1 MQTMVD
7 HDMLFSSRVMDST
20 NLIHIWYI
28 SFMQITNQ
36 KAAKSSFLILCSF
49 SQDHETQTV
58 NKIHI
63 LEKQSTTK
71 PQCLANASLCQRQSI
86 CCCPTN
92 STFVPPPV
100 LSILSVSNNS
110 HKVDRECWHRAST
123 ECPLLLHARTERQ
136 LEEQYLHPVKKQR
149 IGTVG

>member
-1 MQTMVD
+1 MVEC
-7 HDMLFSSRVMDST
+7 DMVFCSRLIDST
-20 NLIHIWYI
+20 NLIQIWYI
-28 SFMQITNQ
+28 LFIQIMNQ
-36 KAAKSSFLILCSF
+36 KADKIYFLILCYF
-49 SQDHETQTV
+49 SQDYEKQTV

-63 LEKQSTTK
+63 LEEQTTIN
-71 PQCLANASLCQRQSI
+71 PQHLANASLCWSQSI

-100 LSILSVSNNS
+100 LSILSESNNS

-123 ECPLLLHARTERQ
+123 EFPLLLHARTDKQ

-149 IGTVG
+149 MGTVR